1 MAGSNWTQEDVDA
14 YNLRRKIMGKVA
26 EAVPETHAAPVA
38 KPRKYRNEPI
48 IVDGIRWDSKKEL
61 ARWVELR
68 LLENF
73 GTIRDLRRQVVF
85 ILAPSVKLYG
95 RKRPQLKYTAD
106 FTYFEPDQ
114 SGEWLF
120 ITEDVKGQT
129 RRQEAYKIRRHLM
142 MSVHSIEIRET

>member
-61 ARWVELR
+61 ARWVELK
-68 LLENF
+68 LLEHL
-73 GTIRDLRRQVVF
+73 GMITDLKRQVAF
-85 ILAPSVKLYG
+85 ELAPSVVLYG
-95 RKRPQLKYTAD
+95 RKRPPLRFTAD
-106 FTYFEPDQ
+106 FTYIEDDQ
-114 SGEWLF
+114 F
-120 ITEDVKGQT
+120 VAEDCKAPPT
-129 RRQEAYKIRRHLM
+129 RNETAYKIRRHLM